1 MTGEELEAIREA
13 CENATEGPWSA
24 CEDGDDTCAVL
35 DRDRGTFAYLS
46 DEWLADAEFIAGSRE
61 WVPALLDEC
70 ERLRQTVRDVDKA
83 WRSALVDRALPAKEL
98 AAVREAAGLA
108 VRPVEAE

>member
-1 MTGEELEAIREA
+1 MTGEELEAIRQA
-13 CENATEGPWSA
+13 CKNATEGPWLA

-46 DEWLADAEFIAGSRE
+46 DEWLADAEFIAGCRQ
-61 WVPALLDEC
+61 WVPALLDEI
-70 ERLRQTVRDVDKA
+70 ERLRGLAVAVVDA
-83 WRSALVDRALPAKEL
+83 WWNHIPDANVDARLYDLMA
-98 AAVREAAGLA
+98 A